1 MDGVGY
7 IRRDTFGS
15 QGRFFINAIAES
27 PEVVAADVV
36 PRMRELVSKPGARK
50 GNAAVRF
57 LTPDKAIT
65 KLYRRIAKVRVEVV
79 SATSMRARGRAVTHF
94 DSCAHSSLVP
104 PTRERWHWLRLAPDR
119 GGWAAAGG
127 LERWRFRLEQRDDN
141 QINIHVERAR

>member
-1 MDGVGY
+1 LSRGDAENGMDGVGY

-119 GGWAAAGG
+119 GAGQLVVVWSAGG
-127 LERWRFRLEQRDDN
+127 FDLN
-141 QINIHVERAR
+141 KGMIT